1 MSPHSFPTSLFSG
14 MPEIAAEIEHIGAKD
29 FLCAASV
36 FGDSALAEE
45 SCRAWHVPRVSL
57 VPKVSLLEMMV
68 PRVGTWHRTQLFFA
82 QFLRM
87 KKLCEIKWRRV
98 KLGNNFTC
106 AYRLGKVLQ
115 FGQNASEIIP
125 WFHEFTIWLPF
136 DTTGDK
142 LRSN

>member
-14 MPEIAAEIEHIGAKD
+14 MPETAAEIEHIGAKD
-29 FLCAASV
+29 FLRAASV
-36 FGDSALAEE
+36 FGESALAEE

-98 KLGNNFTC
+98 KLGNNFTRV
-106 AYRLGKVLQ
+106 YRLGKVLQ

-142 LRSN
+142 LCLK